1 MMLCHDMCHG
11 RGQGGVPRMRKRPR
25 PRRRRRAARQPWT
38 WGSRSAAAAT
48 SSGSPARSLPLAGRA
63 QAQSWGREAG
73 RRVRTPRPRRSSCPA
88 PVQMERPVPQPW
100 NRRFSGQ
107 GKVSCRAAARPCRVR
122 GCAAAPGRRPRPL
135 TGSRGM
141 LSRGTA
147 AAPTRRRRTQCDAA
161 VWGKA
166 ALLAEALC
174 LLSCAAQPRLRRALT
189 CAWRA
194 RGRGLPA
201 LPRSPDGAAAA
212 AAPAPGR
219 TSAGLPGG
227 WGPGCPEPL
236 GSPGDRTAAPCPVP
250 CESPRL
256 RSPAGSGGRAGRV
269 RRALF
274 PPAAGPEPLDSHAG
288 LSTAEA
294 LACMDKLSCGPVG
307 GPVAAGTCGADADW
321 SARRVCLSQGAA
333 TVLDCRA
340 SAHAQGIAPASALG
354 SLPVSCDPAG
364 ELVGSAASL
373 RLGEQ
378 AIAAALEPADGPD
391 ALGQSGLSSAG
402 SGAAQDAAASR
413 RITRSES
420 CTAGIGPGSTAPPY
434 DPCSRSA
441 AWGARIRREPLR
453 QLPAGSVQAPA
464 QQSVCG
470 KRGLCSAATGEGQ
483 EAHEVPAMGNQHRAS
498 ASVPA
503 NLSAGTAAGAASG
516 LAAGRTSTMRSQHT
530 QGRAGAAT
538 SADGALACARRGTSR
553 CTALHCCACRR
564 IVTCGAW
571 GTDDVCVFD
580 TLQASVARQ
589 P

>member
-1 MMLCHDMCHG
+1 MRTG
-11 RGQGGVPRMRKRPR
+11 RGPEDAQAAAPHAPP
-25 PRRRRRAARQPWT
+25 PRRPPALDLGLALGDSSDQQRFPSALAPACWLSASPELGPRGRLQGPH
-38 WGSRSAAAAT
+38 AAAVPQRAPSPRADGAASASVLEPAFF
-48 SSGSPARSLPLAGRA
+48 SSGQGQLQGSGTAVTCPWLRGSAGSEAATTDRISGRA
-63 QAQSWGREAG
+63 QLWN
-73 RRVRTPRPRRSSCPA
+73 SCSA
-88 PVQMERPVPQPW
+88 H
-100 NRRFSGQ
+100 
-107 GKVSCRAAARPCRVR
+107 
-122 GCAAAPGRRPRPL
+122 AAAPHPMRCSSVGESGAAGRGAVLAKLRGSAPLAPR
-135 TGSRGM
+135 
-141 LSRGTA
+141 A
-147 AAPTRRRRTQCDAA
+147 D
-161 VWGKA
+161 
-166 ALLAEALC
+166 LC
-174 LLSCAAQPRLRRALT
+174 LESSGP
-189 CAWRA
+189 
-194 RGRGLPA
+194 GLPA
-201 LPRSPDGAAAA
+201 LLRNPDGAAAA

-294 LACMDKLSCGPVG
+294 LACMDKLSCGLVG

-321 SARRVCLSQGAA
+321 SARRVCLIQGAA

-340 SAHAQGIAPASALG
+340 SAHAQGIAPATALG

-364 ELVGSAASL
+364 ELVGSAAFLS
-373 RLGEQ
+373 LGEQ

-402 SGAAQDAAASR
+402 SGAAQDATASR

-420 CTAGIGPGSTAPPY
+420 CTAGIGPGSTAPPR
-434 DPCSRSA
+434 DPCSCSA

-470 KRGLCSAATGEGQ
+470 KRRLCSAATGQGQ

-564 IVTCGAW
+564 IVTCEAW